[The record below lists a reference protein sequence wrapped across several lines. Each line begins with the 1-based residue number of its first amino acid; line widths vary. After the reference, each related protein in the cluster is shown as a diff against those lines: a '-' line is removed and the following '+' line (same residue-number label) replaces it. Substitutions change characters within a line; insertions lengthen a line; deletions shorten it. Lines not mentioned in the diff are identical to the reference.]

1 MSEEPNPKPTR
12 RTSSAY
18 VRVVGNHRVEVIN
31 TKQRNDGPRGN
42 HKKWIVVD
50 FNGRR
55 KTLVG
60 QADKKYDAIDILLK
74 HEIDLKSKDSD
85 DEAPTA

>member
-1 MSEEPNPKPTR
+1 LSEEPNKKPAR
-12 RTSSAY
+12 RPSSAY
-18 VRVVGNHRVEVIN
+18 VRVVDGHRVEVIN

-50 FNGRR
+50 FNGNR

-60 QADKKYDAIDILLK
+60 QADKKYDAIDILLA
-74 HEIDLKSKDSD
+74 HEIDLKAQRDKKEENDK
-85 DEAPTA
+85 

>member
-1 MSEEPNPKPTR
+1 MDEKPKPR
-12 RTSSAY
+12 RRMSSSY
-18 VRVVGNHRVEVIN
+18 TRVVGDHRVEVIN

-55 KTLVG
+55 KTLIG
-60 QADKKYDAIDILLK
+60 QTDKKYDAIDILLK
-74 HEIDLKSKDSD
+74 HEIELKKQRDEEKDN
-85 DEAPTA
+85 

>member
-1 MSEEPNPKPTR
+1 MSEEPKPTVR
-12 RTSSAY
+12 ASSAY

-50 FNGRR
+50 FNGSR

-60 QADKKYDAIDILLK
+60 QCDKKYDAIAVLLQ
-74 HEIDLKSKDSD
+74 HEIELKAQRDAEKSD
-85 DEAPTA
+85 E